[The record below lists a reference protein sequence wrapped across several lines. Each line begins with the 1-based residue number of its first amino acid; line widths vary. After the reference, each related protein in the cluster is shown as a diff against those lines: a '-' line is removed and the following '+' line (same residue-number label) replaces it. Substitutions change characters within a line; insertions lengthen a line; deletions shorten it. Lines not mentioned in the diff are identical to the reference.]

1 MYDLMYHM
9 LVASALAGLP
19 SAHAPATTQAA
30 PAARPAP
37 APAQARQASGT
48 LLGEALPSGQLD
60 EARGGSD
67 TVVSDAQLAGTASGN
82 SASQVNTGANSIAT
96 GSFAGAVGLP
106 VVIQNTGANVLIQHS
121 TIVNVQFK

>member
-1 MYDLMYHM
+1 MYDIMYQM

-19 SAHAPATTQAA
+19 SAHAPITTQPA
-30 PAARPAP
+30 PAVRPAP
-37 APAQARQASGT
+37 APAQARQASGS